1 MCTVTLI
8 PTATFDKGFVL
19 TSNRDEAA
27 GREAIAPQFY
37 TENSVKMLYPKDKE
51 AGGTWIG
58 ISERKRLICLLN
70 GEFENHIK
78 NNAYR
83 LSRGVV
89 VKDLLA
95 AENIDEAILDY
106 DLDQIEPFT
115 IILVDWKERL
125 RFVELV
131 WDGKQKHIKDLEL
144 KSHLWSSSPLYTK
157 EMKKQRAQWFFE
169 FQKRNELFP
178 ENLLEFHQSA
188 GVGDKNIDLVM
199 DRGFVKTQ
207 SITQIVNS
215 FEGTRM
221 TYKDLQKN
229 KSSEINF
236 MMNYS

>member
-8 PTATFDKGFVL
+8 PTATLDKGFVL

-27 GREAIAPQFY
+27 GREAIEPQFY
-37 TENSVKMLYPKDKE
+37 IENAVKMLYPKDKE

-78 NNAYR
+78 NKAYR

-95 AENIDEAILDY
+95 AENIDKAISNY
-106 DLDQIEPFT
+106 DLDEIEPFT
-115 IILVDWKERL
+115 IILVDWKEQL

-131 WDGKQKHIKDLEL
+131 WDGKQKHIKELEL
-144 KSHLWSSSPLYTK
+144 KSHIWSSSPLYTK
-157 EMKKQRAQWFFE
+157 EMKKQRASWFFD
-169 FQKRNELFP
+169 FQKKKELLP
-178 ENLLEFHQSA
+178 ENLLKFHELA
-188 GVGDKNIDLVM
+188 GIGDKHIALVM

-207 SITQIVNS
+207 SITQIVN
-215 FEGTRM
+215 FPKETRM
-221 TYKDLQKN
+221 VYKDLQKN
-229 KSSEINF
+229 KISETIF
-236 MMNYS
+236 KVK

>member
-8 PTATFDKGFVL
+8 PTATFEKGFVL

-78 NNAYR
+78 NKAYR

-95 AENIDEAILDY
+95 AEKIDKAISDF

-115 IILVDWKERL
+115 IIMVDWKEQL

-131 WDGKQKHIKDLEL
+131 WDGKQKHIKELEL
-144 KSHLWSSSPLYTK
+144 KSHLWSSSSLYTQ
-157 EMKKQRAQWFFE
+157 EMKKQRAQWFLD
-169 FQKRNELFP
+169 FQNKNELFP
-178 ENLLEFHQSA
+178 ENLLDFHQSA

-215 FEGTRM
+215 SNGTGM
-221 TYKDLQKN
+221 TYKDLQN
-229 KSSEINF
+229 NRTSEIIF
-236 MMNYS
+236 KMK

>member
-8 PTATFDKGFVL
+8 PTATFEKGFVL

-27 GREAIAPQFY
+27 GREAIPPHFY
-37 TENSVKMLYPKDKE
+37 TENSVKMLYPKDTE

-78 NNAYR
+78 NKSYR

-95 AENIDEAILDY
+95 SENIDEAILNY
-106 DLDQIEPFT
+106 NMDQIEPFT
-115 IILVDWKERL
+115 IILVDWEEKL

-131 WDGKQKHIKDLEL
+131 WDGKKKHIKELEL
-144 KSHLWSSSPLYTK
+144 KSYIWSSSPLYTK
-157 EMKKQRAQWFFE
+157 EMKKQRARWFLD
-169 FQKRNELFP
+169 FQKKNKLFP
-178 ENLLEFHQSA
+178 ENLLEFHKSA

-199 DRGFVKTQ
+199 DRGFVKTK

-215 FEGTRM
+215 SEGTRM
-221 TYKDLQKN
+221 TYEDLRNDKI
-229 KSSEINF
+229 SETIF
-236 MMNYS
+236 RIK